1 MEQPVA
7 RTQRVLR
14 DSMKGLSERLLAVC
28 DADELDADL
37 QRQLALV
44 MEIFNGF
51 GEVPLSGKR
60 ATRKK
65 GPRRSLRDASVLIL
79 GRDWEA
85 QALPGAHVRAGAAR
99 DRRRDVWVTKAIK
112 GNLMKKVYTIFIK
125 KEERYDRSR
134 GHR

>member
-1 MEQPVA
+1 M
-7 RTQRVLR
+7 
-14 DSMKGLSERLLAVC
+14 
-28 DADELDADL
+28 
-37 QRQLALV
+37 
-44 MEIFNGF
+44 
-51 GEVPLSGKR
+51 
-60 ATRKK
+60 
-65 GPRRSLRDASVLIL
+65 LIL

-125 KEERYDRSR
+125 KEERHDRSR